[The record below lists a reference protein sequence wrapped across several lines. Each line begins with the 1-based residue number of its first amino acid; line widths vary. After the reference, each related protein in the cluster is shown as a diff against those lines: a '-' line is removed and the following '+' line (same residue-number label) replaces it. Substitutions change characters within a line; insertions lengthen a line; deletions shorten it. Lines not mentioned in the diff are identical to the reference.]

1 MADALP
7 TVFVPGLL
15 CSARLY
21 GPQIPV
27 LWGFGPIMVADH
39 TRDDDVAALVDRILA
54 DAPPRFALIG
64 LSMGG
69 YVALEVMRQAPNR
82 VTKLA
87 LLDTT
92 ARPDTPEQSER
103 RQRLIGGGLAI
114 VTFVLA
120 GAADRL
126 AHLAMSWTGL
136 SSKQTT
142 ALGSGVSA

>member
-1 MADALP
+1 MTDALP

-27 LWGFGPIMVADH
+27 LWGFGPIMIADH

-103 RQRLIGGGLAI
+103 RQRLIGLVARHSDYDLLD
-114 VTFVLA
+114 VT
-120 GAADRL
+120 G
-126 AHLAMSWTGL
+126 
-136 SSKQTT
+136 
-142 ALGSGVSA
+142 